1 MTDCIN
7 TQAIIEVA
15 RENGQLKNQQ
25 PQQIPVDGVPSLVA
39 YNGTITPL
47 KLPERFLNNPRR
59 KRANVSLYE
68 TRSFIDY
75 VNRHKV
81 ASRTHLFGK
90 ATELGG
96 SFTAILDYHDE
107 QNTPPASVKAADES
121 ASPLLVGGE
130 AAPVLANWG
139 EHVVTLSLETTPEW
153 RRWIAYDKKLLPQE
167 TFLEFL
173 EENQND
179 IIAPDQATVLETIQ
193 LLQGTKT
200 VNFKGGKNLK
210 NGAIALQYVETIEVR
225 GQTSNQDQTS
235 EVPDKLRL
243 GIVPFIG
250 ANGIEIDAR
259 LRFRIG
265 PDGKLSFA
273 YVLNRPYQVIE
284 DAFTVA
290 RDDIENGVG
299 LKVLLGSGSITLA
312 P

>member
-1 MTDCIN
+1 MPDTIN
-7 TQAIIEVA
+7 TEAIIAVA
-15 RENGQLKNQQ
+15 RENGVLKSQQ
-25 PQQIPVDGVPSLVA
+25 SDVMPVEGVECLVGNNGLVA
-39 YNGTITPL
+39 VL
-47 KLPERFLNNPRR
+47 KLPEKHLENPRR
-59 KRANVSLYE
+59 KRALVNLYE

-81 ASRTHLFGK
+81 PRRTHLFGK

-96 SFTAILDYHDE
+96 AFTAILDYHDE
-107 QNTPPASVKAADES
+107 QNTPTTEVKDEPAGAPDA
-121 ASPLLVGGE
+121 P
-130 AAPVLANWG
+130 APVLAVRANWG

-153 RRWIAYDKKLLPQE
+153 RRWIANDKKLLPQE
-167 TFLEFL
+167 TFLEFI

-179 IIAPDQATVLETIQ
+179 IILPDQATVLETIQ

-210 NGAIALQYVETIEVR
+210 TGAIALQYVETIEVR
-225 GQTSNQDQTS
+225 GQQTNQEQTS
-235 EVPDKLRL
+235 QVPDKLRL

-265 PDGKLSFA
+265 PDGKLAFA

-284 DAFTVA
+284 EAFIVA
-290 RDDIENGVG
+290 RDDIERGVG
-299 LKVLLGSGSITLA
+299 LKVLLGSGQITGA
-312 P
+312 